1 MIWKIIITIILGLI
15 IGLER
20 EKNHKV
26 IGIRTTSLITLGST
40 LFSIISI
47 YLSEADPARV
57 IAQIVSG
64 ISFICIGIIV
74 KEGNSVKGLTTSATI
89 WCTSAIGVL
98 VGIGLFKEAV
108 FGTIAILIINIIFT
122 YFKNGK
128 E

>member
-1 MIWKIIITIILGLI
+1 MIIKLVISIILGLI

-20 EKNHKV
+20 EIQHKA

-47 YLSEADPARV
+47 TLCNSDSSRV

-74 KEGNSVKGLTTSATI
+74 KEGNSIKGLTTSATI
-89 WCTSAIGVL
+89 WCASAIGVL
-98 VGIGLFKEAV
+98 IGIGMFKEAIL
-108 FGTIAILIINIIFT
+108 GTIAILIINTIFS
-122 YFKNGK
+122 YFKYDK
-128 E
+128 I

>member
-1 MIWKIIITIILGLI
+1 MILIKIIISIVFGLL

-20 EKNHKV
+20 ETQHKV

-40 LFSIISI
+40 LFSLISI
-47 YLSEADPARV
+47 GICNSDASRV

-98 VGIGLFKEAV
+98 VGIGMFKEALLGV
-108 FGTIAILIINIIFT
+108 VSILIINILFT
-122 YFKNGK
+122 YFKEK
-128 E
+128 K